1 MLYRILEAIDARHNF
16 PRADAHCDI
25 PCKIY
30 DPMPAQIAALT
41 VIRMVDMLKELEQ
54 KGQMGLDEHNT
65 FSRLVAQKE
74 EHAEKVKHEIRVIWG
89 DYYKE
94 PQFQKVPNAHDLVH
108 NIMLAGSKCKQ
119 TVDRDAA
126 VKLLGL
132 VNEFAEG
139 FWKTKDV
146 DTYRATCPYPP
157 NEETVYPKLG
167 G

>member
-1 MLYRILEAIDARHNF
+1 MLYTVLNAIDGRLPF
-16 PRADAHCDI
+16 TRVSAHCDI

-41 VIRMVDMLKELEQ
+41 VIRMVDMIKELE
-54 KGQMGLDEHNT
+54 GGSLGIDEQAKLG
-65 FSRLVAQKE
+65 RLVAQKE
-74 EHAEKVKHEIRVIWG
+74 EHAELVKHEVRVIWG
-89 DYYKE
+89 DYFKE

-108 NIMLAGSKCKQ
+108 NIMLTGSKCKQ

-126 VKLLGL
+126 VSLLKL

-146 DTYRATCPYPP
+146 TTYTATCPYPP
-157 NEETVYPKLG
+157 NETVVYPKLDG
-167 G
+167 